1 MNLSGKS
8 AIVTGSASGIGRE
21 IALTLAA
28 NGASVT
34 VADINPEGAEAVA
47 AQIRDSDGSAT
58 AARVDVTDSAQV
70 EAVADASVAAFGS
83 LDILVNVAGFG
94 FNSPIVDM
102 REEDWDRVLGVNLKG
117 QFLCS
122 RAAARRM
129 IAQGTGGRIVNI
141 ASTAANNARY
151 AGGGLLRRQG
161 RGGAVYKG
169 AGPGVGGIWHN
180 RQRRGAGLHRDPGH
194 RGVLGRIPEQLP
206 LAGAGRTFRAH
217 FGHRQRRAVPGIP
230 YVRIHQRPGNLRRRG
245 ILGGQ
250 AHRSG
255 MSLPLSC
262 SSTLRSIEAAGPSKH
277 WQSSSN
283 TSHLA
288 TSFDLKVTTKLRFR
302 YISVK
307 LKIIVRPMLT

>member
-58 AARVDVTDSAQV
+58 AARVDVTDSTQV

-102 REEDWDRVLGVNLKG
+102 QEEDWDRVLGVNLKG

-151 AGGGLLRRQG
+151 AGGAYCAAKAGVVQFTKVLALELG
-161 RGGAVYKG
+161 EYGITVNAV
-169 AGPGVGGIWHN
+169 GPGFTETPATVESSDEYRSN
-180 RQRRGAGLHRDPGH
+180 FLSQVP
-194 RGVLGRIPEQLP
+194 
-206 LAGAGRTFRAH
+206 AGRSGRTSDIAN
-217 FGHRQRRAVPGIP
+217 AVLFLAPPTSEYI
-230 YVRIHQRPGNLRRRG
+230 N
-245 ILGGQ
+245 GQ
-250 AHRSG
+250 AIYVDGGYS
-255 MSLPLSC
+255 
-262 SSTLRSIEAAGPSKH
+262 AG
-277 WQSSSN
+277 
-283 TSHLA
+283 
-288 TSFDLKVTTKLRFR
+288 KLT
-302 YISVK
+302 
-307 LKIIVRPMLT
+307 VRG